1 MDLKSIPCPLNVVKC
16 KLALEKL
23 SINEVLIVHLDKGEP
38 EMMVK
43 KVLEEMHIF
52 FKTIE
57 EDDKTIKF
65 KILYENWKN
74 LQRSSYKK
82 I

>member
-57 EDDKTIKF
+57 EDEKTIKF